1 MNVKASAGK
10 VSTNKIKLGRTADKA
25 YLSLE
30 NTYILMNRI
39 VVKNVYIKGIAGGG
53 SEEKEEPFVRNWRRA
68 DSCYARGESEA
79 ELCKTDLVKSE
90 IGYPAEMSSKQ
101 SLSAWILAVHC
112 KMWEEKLDLDKNY
125 YARWKQK
132 LMIWEIFSLSRLQK
146 ILQLGESLSGN
157 LL

>member
-1 MNVKASAGK
+1 M
-10 VSTNKIKLGRTADKA
+10 ADKA

-30 NTYILMNRI
+30 NTYILMNTI
-39 VVKNVYIKGIAGGG
+39 VVKNVYIQGIAGGG
-53 SEEKEEPFVRNWRRA
+53 PEEKEDPFVRNWRRA
-68 DSCYARGESEA
+68 DSCCVIGESEA
-79 ELCKTDLVKSE
+79 ELCNTELVKSE
-90 IGYPAEMSSKQ
+90 IGYSTEMSSKQ
-101 SLSAWILAVHC
+101 SLSAWILAVYC

-125 YARWKQK
+125 YARWKQE